1 MKVWIATYVDNGE
14 TCDGKPGVLG
24 VYGSE
29 EKAVAAVNDDIKTWA
44 DEHVGENVKID
55 FDKMSAYY
63 ATYDDD
69 VGCEWEIEE
78 IDLPIEGHIAFSLK

>member
-1 MKVWIATYVDNGE
+1 MKVWIATYVDHSDTSN
-14 TCDGKPGVLG
+14 GKPGVLG

-44 DEHVGENVKID
+44 DEHAGEDVNINCI
-55 FDKMSAYY
+55 KMSAYY
-63 ATYDDD
+63 ATYDD

-78 IDLPIEGHIAFSLK
+78 IDIPIEGHITFSLK